1 MDINSLLSPSDTPAA
16 TPPPPSQQP
25 SPAVRQSPT
34 KRGVR
39 QMPSR
44 TPSGLSQQ
52 ITSSP
57 QLHLV
62 HQRLPSPGISHLANG
77 TRPIHSATSTPQSLG
92 SPHDARI
99 STPSSQMYR
108 QASTPSMDALADL
121 ASMQQQ
127 QQAARQNSTGHQRPV
142 T

>member
-1 MDINSLLSPSDTPAA
+1 
-16 TPPPPSQQP
+16 
-25 SPAVRQSPT
+25 
-34 KRGVR
+34 VR

-44 TPSGLSQQ
+44 TPSGLSQH

-62 HQRLPSPGISHLANG
+62 HQRLPSPGVSHLANG
-77 TRPIHSATSTPQSLG
+77 ARAVHSATSTPQSLG

-99 STPSSQMYR
+99 ATPSSQMYR

-127 QQAARQNSTGHQRPV
+127 QQAARQNSAGHQRPV